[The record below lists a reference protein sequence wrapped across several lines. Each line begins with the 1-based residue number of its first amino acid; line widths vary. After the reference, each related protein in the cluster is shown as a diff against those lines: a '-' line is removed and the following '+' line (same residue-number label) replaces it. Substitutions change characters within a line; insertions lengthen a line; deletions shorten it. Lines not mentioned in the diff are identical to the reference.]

1 MLSRYP
7 PALDSRVTPWD
18 NQVCAYLGD
27 VVQDNP
33 VNVLLPNNVF
43 DIIQQVYVYDEE
55 TLAQELPNMANGTLF
70 LRGRP
75 RNGNVIAVKIRTIN
89 YLPTHYA
96 PLLMNNQGYTPQE
109 GWGQLVLQLQQDNLL
124 AAAAPIIAW
133 FHATFHAS
141 PPNNTGLP
149 VTALDLVAPFMDQ
162 DLSQHRLQ
170 IRVLAGLERTS
181 PGFETTLATMA
192 NALVTQNNEART
204 AWLVQEMERDQPTL
218 PSAKFNMLFSSLKVM
233 LNVINE
239 AELPTFWFTLAA
251 SPKKQEF
258 STVRDFLDKYSRSAE
273 AFIAVA
279 PIPNPKLLFCLP
291 HSLQM
296 MKMTS
301 RQGCNPSLLWTGRLL
316 IVRLHRN

>member
-1 MLSRYP
+1 
-7 PALDSRVTPWD
+7 
-18 NQVCAYLGD
+18 
-27 VVQDNP
+27 
-33 VNVLLPNNVF
+33 
-43 DIIQQVYVYDEE
+43 
-55 TLAQELPNMANGTLF
+55 
-70 LRGRP
+70 
-75 RNGNVIAVKIRTIN
+75 
-89 YLPTHYA
+89 
-96 PLLMNNQGYTPQE
+96 
-109 GWGQLVLQLQQDNLL
+109 
-124 AAAAPIIAW
+124 
-133 FHATFHAS
+133 
-141 PPNNTGLP
+141 
-149 VTALDLVAPFMDQ
+149 MDQ

-218 PSAKFNMLFSSLKVM
+218 PSAKVNMLFSSLKVM

-301 RQGCNPSLLWTGRLL
+301 RQGCNPSLLWMGWLL